1 MAGTSQMAEGLSWLK
16 SLGVSLETMGSCWR
30 MLRRVTWSCFRFR
43 QISGTT
49 MNIGWEKSLRRR
61 KIRRLF
67 QLSQI
72 RDDTVLN
79 EGRNSRARDE
89 GLGIKDD
96 GVWCWIASEGPGN
109 LLGSL
114 PVAIILMDFSHN
126 NASGD

>member
-1 MAGTSQMAEGLSWLK
+1 
-16 SLGVSLETMGSCWR
+16 
-30 MLRRVTWSCFRFR
+30 
-43 QISGTT
+43 

-72 RDDTVLN
+72 RDDAVLN

-96 GVWCWIASEGPGN
+96 GVWCWIANEGPGN